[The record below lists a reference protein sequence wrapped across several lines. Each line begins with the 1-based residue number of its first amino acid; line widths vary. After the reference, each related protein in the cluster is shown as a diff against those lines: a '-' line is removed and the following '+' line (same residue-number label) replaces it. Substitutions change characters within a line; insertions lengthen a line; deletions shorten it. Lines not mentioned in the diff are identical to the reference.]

1 MKLALQ
7 NEVAISNDE
16 VRQLDR
22 AYVFHSWSMQGNLNP
37 LVIAGAKGC
46 ELWDYEGNTYLDFSS
61 QLVNVN
67 IGYQHPRVLAA
78 MKAQLEEL
86 VTIAPATANLAR
98 GEAAK
103 RIVELAPEGFSK
115 VFFTNAG
122 ADANENAIRMARLYT
137 GRDKVLSAYRSYHGN
152 TGSAIAATGDWRR
165 VPNEYSRGHVHFF
178 NPYLYRSEFNAVTE
192 EEECQRALAHLRR
205 IIECEGPGAI
215 AAILLESIPGTAGIL
230 VPPDGYM
237 QGVRALAD
245 EFGIVLI
252 LDEVMA
258 GFGRTG
264 SWFAFE
270 QDGVV
275 PDLVTF
281 AKGVNAGYVPAGGVL
296 ISDPIARYFDDHF
309 FAGGL
314 TYSGHPLAMAAIV
327 ATIDAMKEEN
337 IVENAA
343 QMGNHVLRPGLE
355 ALAEKHAIIGHVRGR
370 GLFQALEL
378 VSSREQKTPLTAA
391 DMAAINVQNRV
402 NGVLSQLPAEAT
414 KTGVTTEKQQNA
426 ELLTFALYSPDNR
439 FDQTFLNNYVK
450 INVEPRLKRIGGVGK
465 AQLFGSNYS
474 MRLWLRPDKMAQY
487 GLIPDDIS
495 SVLAKQNIEAA
506 TGSFGAN
513 HPTANEYTM
522 KYRGRLSTAEEF
534 GELVPLTSW
543 FFLLK
548 RPCFSKRYP

>member
-1 MKLALQ
+1 MKLAIH
-7 NEVAISNDE
+7 NEVAVSNDE

-37 LVIAGAKGC
+37 LVIAGAQGC
-46 ELWDYEGNTYLDFSS
+46 ELWDYEGNTWLDFSS

-78 MKAQLEEL
+78 MKAQLETL

-103 RIVELAPEGFSK
+103 RIVDLAPAGFSK

-165 VPNEYSRGHVHFF
+165 VPNEFSRGHVHFF
-178 NPYLYRSEFNAVTE
+178 NPYLYRSEFNAATE

-205 IIECEGPGAI
+205 IIECEGPTAI

-230 VPPDGYM
+230 VPPAGYM
-237 QGVRALAD
+237 QSVRALAD

-296 ISDPIARYFDDHF
+296 ISEPIARYFDDHF

-327 ATIDAMKEEN
+327 ATIDAMKEEKV
-337 IVENAA
+337 VENAA
-343 QMGNHVLRPGLE
+343 SIGNEVLRPGLE
-355 ALAEKHAIIGHVRGR
+355 ALAEKHAIIGEVRGR
-370 GLFQALEL
+370 EIGRASCRER
-378 VSSREQKTPLTAA
+378 VSFH
-391 DMAAINVQNRV
+391 V
-402 NGVLSQLPAEAT
+402 
-414 KTGVTTEKQQNA
+414 
-426 ELLTFALYSPDNR
+426 
-439 FDQTFLNNYVK
+439 
-450 INVEPRLKRIGGVGK
+450 
-465 AQLFGSNYS
+465 
-474 MRLWLRPDKMAQY
+474 
-487 GLIPDDIS
+487 
-495 SVLAKQNIEAA
+495 
-506 TGSFGAN
+506 
-513 HPTANEYTM
+513 
-522 KYRGRLSTAEEF
+522 
-534 GELVPLTSW
+534 
-543 FFLLK
+543 
-548 RPCFSKRYP
+548 